1 MSPSTASVRDGGEL
15 ARNKVAVPN
24 RPRSSALL
32 SWLGA
37 KVSKAVGRVRAM
49 ATAATRSVRS
59 LVSRAVDSVRAEV
72 SSPVRVARSAFRL
85 AKSVFMAAIGKDRG
99 FGFGFW
105 WLVIMA
111 AIALAIGLLV
121 AVLLSPVIGILA
133 ALAVGIWMLIR
144 RNRSS
149 HSRNTAMAGLAH

>member
-99 FGFGFW
+99 FGFW
-105 WLVIMA
+105 WLVVMA

>member
-1 MSPSTASVRDGGEL
+1 MSSRTASVRNGEDL
-15 ARNKVAVPN
+15 ARSKVAVPN
-24 RPRSSALL
+24 RPRASGLL

-37 KVSKAVGRVRAM
+37 NVSKAVGRLRAM
-49 ATAATRSVRS
+49 ATAATRSVRA
-59 LVSRAVDSVRAEV
+59 LVSRAVESVRATV
-72 SSPVRVARSAFRL
+72 GSPIRV
-85 AKSVFMAAIGKDRG
+85 AKSVFMATIGQDRG
-99 FGFGFW
+99 FGFW
-105 WLVIMA
+105 WMVVMA

-149 HSRNTAMAGLAH
+149 HSRNTAMAGLAN